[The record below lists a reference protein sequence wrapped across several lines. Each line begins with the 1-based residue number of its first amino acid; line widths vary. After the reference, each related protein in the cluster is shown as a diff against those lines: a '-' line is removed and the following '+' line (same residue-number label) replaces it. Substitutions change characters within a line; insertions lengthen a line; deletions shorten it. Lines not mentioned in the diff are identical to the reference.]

1 VLYACVV
8 TGPKQTLL
16 ESDVDPHPLRQL
28 KVWWDEGMAL
38 GLPDS
43 DAVTLATA
51 TRDGIPSA
59 RMVLLKGHDERGLVF
74 FTNYGSQ
81 KARELTDNRRA
92 CIVLFWAPLH
102 RQIRVI
108 GTVAKATREE
118 SEAYFRTRPR
128 GSQIGA
134 WASQQSAV
142 LESRAAL
149 EAQVAEIDKTYA
161 GKDVPLP
168 PHWGGFRLTPTSVE
182 FWQGRD
188 SRLHDRLRYTRRADA
203 SWRIERLS
211 P

>member
-1 VLYACVV
+1 VAD
-8 TGPKQTLL
+8 PKKTLL
-16 ESDVDPHPLRQL
+16 ESDVDSHPLRQF

-74 FTNYGSQ
+74 FTNYGSH
-81 KARELTDNRRA
+81 KARELMDNPRA

-108 GTVAKATREE
+108 GTVAKVSGEE

-134 WASQQSAV
+134 WASMQSAV
-142 LESRAAL
+142 LESRGAL
-149 EAQVAEIDKTYA
+149 EAQVAEIEKKYA

-182 FWQGRD
+182 FWQGRE
-188 SRLHDRLRYTRRADA
+188 SRLHDRLRYTRRADS

>member
-1 VLYACVV
+1 VA
-8 TGPKQTLL
+8 KQTLL

-28 KVWWDEGMAL
+28 KAWWDEAQAL
-38 GLPDS
+38 GGPEA

-59 RMVLLKGHDERGLVF
+59 RMVLLKGHDDRGLVF

-81 KARELTDNRRA
+81 KARELEGNPRA
-92 CIVLFWAPLH
+92 CLVIFSAPLH

-108 GTVAKATREE
+108 GTVQKTSREE

-142 LESRAAL
+142 LESRAVL
-149 EAQVAEIDKTYA
+149 DAQVAEIENTYA

-168 PHWGGFRLTPTSVE
+168 PHWGGYRLTPTSVE

-203 SWRIERLS
+203 TWRIERLS

>member
-1 VLYACVV
+1 MPD
-8 TGPKQTLL
+8 PKKTLL
-16 ESDVDPHPLRQL
+16 ESDVDPHPMRQL
-28 KVWWDEGMAL
+28 EVWWNEAQSRGE
-38 GLPDS
+38 PDS
-43 DAVTLATA
+43 DAATLATA

-81 KARELTDNRRA
+81 KARELEGNPRA
-92 CIVLFWAPLH
+92 CIVIFWAPLH

-108 GTVAKATREE
+108 GTVAKASREE

-149 EAQVAEIDKTYA
+149 DEHVDELEKTYA
-161 GKDVPLP
+161 GMDIPIP

-203 SWRIERLS
+203 TWRIERLS

>member
-1 VLYACVV
+1 MAE
-8 TGPKQTLL
+8 PSATLL
-16 ESDVDPHPLRQL
+16 ESDVDPHPMHQFKR
-28 KVWWDEGMAL
+28 WWDDAQSRGY
-38 GLPDS
+38 PDS

-59 RMVLLKGHDERGLVF
+59 RMVLLKDHDDRGLVF
-74 FTNYGSQ
+74 FTNYESQ
-81 KARELTDNRRA
+81 KARELTDNPRA
-92 CIVLFWAPLH
+92 CIVLFWAQQH

-108 GTVAKATREE
+108 GTVAKASRDE

-134 WASQQSAV
+134 WASQQSKV
-142 LESRAAL
+142 LESRATL
-149 EAQVAEIDKTYA
+149 EAQVAHLEKTYE
-161 GKDVPLP
+161 GQDVPIP

-188 SRLHDRLRYTRRADA
+188 SRLHDRLRYTRRADG

>member
-1 VLYACVV
+1 MPDSPA
-8 TGPKQTLL
+8 TLL
-16 ESDVDPHPLRQL
+16 EADVAKNPLHQF
-28 KVWWDEGMAL
+28 KVWWDDAQSRGFTDA
-38 GLPDS
+38 

-59 RMVLLKGHDERGLVF
+59 RMVLLKRHDDRGLVF
-74 FTNYGSQ
+74 FTNYESHKG
-81 KARELTDNRRA
+81 KELIDNPRA
-92 CIVLFWAPLH
+92 CIVAFWATLH
-102 RQIRVI
+102 RQIRVV
-108 GTVAKATREE
+108 GTISKVTREE
-118 SEAYFRTRPR
+118 SESYFRTRPR

-134 WASQQSAV
+134 WASKQSQV
-142 LESRAAL
+142 LETRAL
-149 EAQVAEIDKTYA
+149 LDAQVEELERAYA

-168 PHWGGFRLTPTSVE
+168 PHWGGFRLSPTSVE